1 LPAAPDTQ
9 PHQKVTMAIRPIAKP
24 LPGERVLALSPESAT
39 QAATFWRRRPH
50 MFAGRALSAGAL
62 SQRQAW
68 QAGHIAQRGQ
78 QRVPGTVDGF
88 EAVVRADTGASTLA
102 AVQVWIGAG
111 RGLAVSGE
119 DVVLRQSLVTTLADV
134 SVVAPPGF
142 FGDGSGVG
150 AAVADGSLN
159 PRVVGATLGALQPAA
174 RATLPAVGVLVLQPA
189 LTDTSDF
196 DPLDTC
202 DRTDCSGD
210 GSGDP
215 AAFEDWRVGDAVRL
229 LWYVWPGEWR
239 SLPAAGVAARNA
251 LAWTIFEAE
260 AALAADAVL
269 PWESWGVPVA
279 LVQLDPA
286 TEQPLWADRAS
297 VVRRGGLARNARLQ
311 LVADPGAP
319 GDTAPLLVA
328 NSRLPSLQQSQIE
341 QFAEEVA
348 TLSGNAGIAPELLAQ
363 AFASFLPPV
372 GLLPRNC
379 YDPAALRSAFFPP
392 GFDIDAVAVPV
403 EQVDIVV
410 RANAALAPLNLLSAE
425 SVRVLVPVP
434 LSSWEPRL
442 LITNETPDPEFQRT
456 LDRFLLTRAR
466 ALGLRQGLRVRQS
479 VLQHALDGQ
488 TAPADDWNVDQ
499 DAMEAE
505 ALTPWGPPPG
515 GGGHRSRLAA
525 GQHQHLFE
533 AATTPLEIA
542 TDPLFCWVYLDPD
555 NPPRTLMLQWH
566 AGGGDWEHRA
576 YWGENL
582 IALGTDGDT
591 ARARMGELPTAG
603 EWVRLELPAAS
614 VALENSRLDGMGVC
628 LFDGRAAYGA
638 TGSGG
643 VGHETLW
650 FSDRLPDGAQLSGD
664 EGWQWLSG
672 NDLWTPFEDSLGVVP
687 VTAAAPPFASG
698 AHADAP
704 ARGLHAHAYDV
715 ALAPG
720 RAASFPV
727 QAAEQLFCWVYLDPN
742 DPPREIQLQWRVRDP
757 NVTRRAY
764 WGWKLIEDAAG
775 DAASVYAG
783 PLPQPG
789 VWTRLQAAV
798 AALELGGA
806 ALTGMDFM
814 QFDGIAVFGPAGALA
829 VSQAGV
835 PGAERSW
842 ISVTEAA
849 DGGPTTN
856 PGWTLVPPSRIRT
869 PSAASDNGQ
878 VQAVADLFADPALQ
892 MLSLPERA
900 QLYLLGAAGFS
911 AYLKSR
917 TDRADDL
924 VDYGFVKVQTDVYRL
939 RQLMLGTT
947 AATRLAVSPV
957 LATIAQAETAT
968 ASQEQISS
976 FIADLRKKV
985 VVTPAALAAAT
996 GNAAGVA
1003 GRAATRSSPLAV
1015 ARAAAA
1021 AANQPAAL
1029 LAQRAAIL
1037 GTRIDSGVISIGGSI
1052 GTRLG
1057 DGVIG
1062 STLGSTGIAKVTVA
1076 TGLGD
1081 RIGTPL
1087 AVEDTRRLGDIGL
1100 IGGGRNFV
1108 VPPPSPSDVAN
1119 ADPLA
1124 GSAFIRT
1131 TTIAKRLEDPKSKE
1145 ARDYAT
1151 SSRYQAVL
1159 ALVRL
1164 ADTLTAEDGGVI
1176 PGLFDGI
1183 QLHGL
1188 EGDTFLED
1196 LKPTGGVAP
1205 LERPFTDFLRKRE
1218 LLPAL
1223 LKVPQRLAAG
1233 QTTGDPDEAAMFSDS
1248 TDLSDHVVALMRKV
1262 EGRIKLYRDAIAAS
1276 EAVAAQLRVAL
1287 ASAAARLTSSAD
1299 NLGEARHD
1307 TSVARSLLAEE
1318 TDRLDQ
1324 INANRIRVLAEE
1336 VKFLVFMRP
1345 READSLL
1352 ATPTHAVDPGLLEA
1366 PVPAC
1371 LRTHRDV
1378 PDAIAD
1384 MMRVVRE
1391 APASWFVAAPR
1402 ILRQLDRAEPLLRLL
1417 QVARTRAGAG
1427 LATPI
1432 VAATAGASRIS
1443 QAVVAVATRQVS
1455 ALAPRI
1461 AAVQALDWAL
1471 LSNSTW
1477 QNQQVQAQQ
1486 VVSFADLADGGHGRA
1501 DVSRH
1506 AATELENIRA
1516 IVVCLHAEF
1525 SAVLP
1530 ALRLQWA
1537 QTLSEFDAAP
1547 NLRNL
1552 ASLVRWSEI
1561 GFEDRQQMQAYVD
1574 WLFGQIEPGIPQAVA
1589 LVNDLVR
1596 MCLLLAS
1603 HAPVDRIITGR
1614 LARPA
1619 PAVVPGTRIPLLAL
1633 DLSKLR
1639 IGMQAVA
1646 YRGEQVIARALVEDI
1661 GNGEASARVVETLGE
1676 RVELGADIR
1685 VHFED
1690 SAALSLKSASAA
1702 RSLFGR

>member
-1 LPAAPDTQ
+1 
-9 PHQKVTMAIRPIAKP
+9 MAIRPIATP
-24 LPGERVLALSPESAT
+24 LPGERILALSPENAT

-62 SQRQAW
+62 AQRQAW

-88 EAVVRADTGASTLA
+88 EAMLRGDTGASTVA
-102 AVQVWIGAG
+102 GVQVWIGAG
-111 RGLAVSGE
+111 RGLAVNGE
-119 DVVLRQSLVTTLADV
+119 DVVLRQPLVATLADV
-134 SVVAPPGF
+134 PVVAPPGF
-142 FGDGSGVG
+142 FVDGSGVG
-150 AAVADGSLN
+150 AALADGALN
-159 PRVVGATLGALQPAA
+159 PRVVGAALGALLPAV

-196 DPLDTC
+196 DPLDPC
-202 DRTDCSGD
+202 DRTDYSGE
-210 GSGDP
+210 GTGDP

-239 SLPAAGVAARNA
+239 SLPVAGVATRNA
-251 LAWTIFEAE
+251 LAWTIFQAE

-269 PWESWGVPVA
+269 PWEPWGVPVA

-286 TEQPLWADRAS
+286 TGQPVWVDRAS

-311 LVADPGAP
+311 LAAGPGTTP
-319 GDTAPLLVA
+319 DTGPLLVA

-348 TLSGNAGIAPELLAQ
+348 TLSGDAGIAPELLAQ

-392 GFDIDAVAVPV
+392 GFDIDAVAVAV
-403 EQVDIVV
+403 EQIDIVV

-442 LITNETPDPEFQRT
+442 LITRETPDLAFQQT
-456 LDRFLLTRAR
+456 LDRFLRTRAR
-466 ALGLRQGLRVRQS
+466 SLGLRQGLRVRQS

-488 TAPADDWNVDQ
+488 TSPPDSWNHDQ
-499 DAMEAE
+499 DAIDAE
-505 ALTPWGPPPG
+505 TLAPWGPPPA
-515 GGGHRSRLAA
+515 GGGHRSGLAA
-525 GQHQHLFE
+525 GLHQHLFE
-533 AATTPLEIA
+533 AATAPLEIA
-542 TDPLFCWVYLDPD
+542 ADPLFCWVYLDPD
-555 NPPRTLMLQWH
+555 TPPRTLMLQWH
-566 AGGGDWEHRA
+566 AAGGDWEHRA
-576 YWGENL
+576 YWGDNL
-582 IALGTDGDT
+582 IALGTDGDPSRT
-591 ARARMGELPTAG
+591 RIGALPTAG
-603 EWVRLELPAAS
+603 EWVRLEVPPGS
-614 VALENSRLDGMGVC
+614 VGLENISLDGMGFS

-638 TGSGG
+638 SGSASDPRG
-643 VGHETLW
+643 W
-650 FSDRLPDGAQLSGD
+650 FSNRLPDGAQLSGD
-664 EGWQWLSG
+664 EAWQLLTA
-672 NDLWTPFEDSLGVVP
+672 NDLWAPFEDGLGVVSA
-687 VTAAAPPFASG
+687 TASAPPFASG
-698 AHADAP
+698 AHADTP
-704 ARGLHAHAYDV
+704 ARGPHAHTYDV

-720 RAASFPV
+720 RATSFAV

-757 NVTRRAY
+757 GVTRRAY
-764 WGWKLIEDAAG
+764 WGWNLMSSAG
-775 DAASVYAG
+775 DSAASVYAG

-789 VWTRLQAAV
+789 VWTRLQVPV

-806 ALTGMDFM
+806 ALTGIDFM
-814 QFDGIAVFGPAGALA
+814 QFDGLAVFGPAGAFAL
-829 VSQAGV
+829 SQAGV
-835 PGAERSW
+835 AGAERNW
-842 ISVTEAA
+842 ITITEAV
-849 DGGPTTN
+849 DGGATTN

-869 PSAASDNGQ
+869 PSPASDSGQ
-878 VQAVADLFADPALQ
+878 VQALADLFADPALQ
-892 MLSLPERA
+892 MLSAPERQ
-900 QLYLLGAAGFS
+900 QLYLLGVAGFS
-911 AYLKSR
+911 AYLTSR

-924 VDYGFVKVQTDVYRL
+924 VDYGFVKVQTDVYRV

-976 FIADLRKKV
+976 FIADLKKKV
-985 VVTPAALAAAT
+985 VTPPSAGLASGT
-996 GNAAGVA
+996 GSTASPAM
-1003 GRAATRSSPLAV
+1003 RAATRSGRQAV
-1015 ARAAAA
+1015 ARAATAA
-1021 AANQPAAL
+1021 TTPPADL
-1029 LAQRAAIL
+1029 LAQRATIL
-1037 GTRIDSGVISIGGSI
+1037 GTRIDSGVISIGG
-1052 GTRLG
+1052 GMDTRLG
-1057 DGVIG
+1057 GSVIG
-1062 STLGSTGIAKVTVA
+1062 STLGNSSGTKVALSTG
-1076 TGLGD
+1076 LSE
-1081 RIGTPL
+1081 RIGSQL

-1108 VPPPSPSDVAN
+1108 VPTPSPSDVAN
-1119 ADPLA
+1119 ADPLS

-1164 ADTLTAEDGGVI
+1164 ADTLTADDGGVI

-1188 EGDTFLED
+1188 EGDTFLND
-1196 LKPTGGVAP
+1196 LRPPAGGVAP

-1218 LLPAL
+1218 LLAAL

-1262 EGRIKLYRDAIAAS
+1262 EGRIKLYRDAIAACD
-1276 EAVAAQLRVAL
+1276 AVATQLRMAL
-1287 ASAAARLTSSAD
+1287 ATVSARLTGAAD
-1299 NLGEARHD
+1299 DLAEARHD

-1318 TDRLDQ
+1318 TTRLEQ
-1324 INANRIRVLAEE
+1324 VNARRVRVLAEE

-1352 ATPTHAVDPGLLEA
+1352 ATPTHAVDPGLLDA

-1371 LRTHRDV
+1371 LRAH
-1378 PDAIAD
+1378 PDLPDEIAD
-1384 MMRVVRE
+1384 MMRVLRE
-1391 APASWFVAAPR
+1391 APANWFVAAPR
-1402 ILRQLDRAEPLLRLL
+1402 LLRQLDRAEPLVRLL
-1417 QVARTRAGAG
+1417 QVARARASAG

-1432 VAATAGASRIS
+1432 VADTAGVSRIS
-1443 QAVVAVATRQVS
+1443 QAVAGLAMRQVQ
-1455 ALAPRI
+1455 ALAPRV
-1461 AAVQALDWAL
+1461 AAVQALDLVA

-1477 QNQQVQAQQ
+1477 QHQQAQAQQ

-1501 DVSRH
+1501 DVARN

-1530 ALRLQWA
+1530 ALRLSWA
-1537 QTLSEFDAAP
+1537 QTLSEFDATP

-1552 ASLVRWSEI
+1552 ASLAGWSGI
-1561 GFEDRQQMQAYVD
+1561 GFEDRRQMQAYVD
-1574 WLFGQIEPGIPQAVA
+1574 WLFGQAEPGFPQAAA
-1589 LVNDLVR
+1589 LVNDVVR

-1614 LARPA
+1614 LVRPV
-1619 PAVVPGTRIPLLAL
+1619 PAVVPGTRIPLWAL
-1633 DLSKLR
+1633 DRSKLR
-1639 IGMQAVA
+1639 IGMQALA

-1661 GNGEASARVVETLGE
+1661 GHGEISARVVETLGD
-1676 RVELGADIR
+1676 RVELGTDVR

-1690 SAALSLKSASAA
+1690 SAAVSLKLASAA